1 MSTDSSKD
9 AYYDACAQT
18 AAWLKE
24 RGHTPDIAL
33 VLGSGLGG
41 MADTFEDKVAIPYEE
56 IPNFPV
62 STVEGHEGQL
72 VFGTLHGRSVVA
84 MQGRFHFYEGWSQR
98 EVTFPIRVFALMGA
112 KTLIVTNSSGGI
124 NPDFEPGDLMLI
136 NDHIN
141 LTGQNPLHGHN
152 DARFGPRFP
161 DMTDAYNLDLRRQAM
176 AIAEAVDVSLHTGVY
191 SGLSGPTYET
201 PAEIRMLR
209 RLGGD
214 AVGMST
220 VPEVIVANHSGMR
233 VLGISCITNMA
244 AGLSANKLNHEEVT
258 TNAKLA
264 RTRFTTLVD
273 QLIADLVLDKPE
285 D

>member
-1 MSTDSSKD
+1 MSTLPSKD
-9 AYYDACAQT
+9 AYYDACSHT
-18 AAWLKE
+18 ARWLQD
-24 RGHTPDIAL
+24 RGNTPELAL

-41 MADTFEDKVAIPYEE
+41 MADTFEQRVAIPYEE

-62 STVEGHEGQL
+62 STVEGHAGQL
-72 VFGTLHGRSVVA
+72 VFGTLHGRDVVA
-84 MQGRFHFYEGWSQR
+84 MQGRFHFYEGWSQQ

-112 KTLIVTNSSGGI
+112 KTLFVTNSSGGI
-124 NPDFEPGDLMLI
+124 NPDFRPGDLMLI
-136 NDHIN
+136 HDHLN
-141 LTGQNPLHGHN
+141 LTGQNPLRGHN
-152 DARFGPRFP
+152 DERFGPRFP
-161 DMTDAYNLDLRRQAM
+161 DMTDAYTVALRRQAM
-176 AIAEAVDVSLHTGVY
+176 RIAKEADVALHTGVY

-244 AGLSANKLNHEEVT
+244 AGISETKLTHEEVT
-258 TNAKLA
+258 TNATLA
-264 RTRFTTLVD
+264 RERFTTLVD
-273 QLIADLVLDKPE
+273 RLIAELDLDVI
-285 D
+285 

>member
-1 MSTDSSKD
+1 MSTHTSKD
-9 AYYDACAQT
+9 TYYDACAQT
-18 AAWLKE
+18 AKWLKE
-24 RGHTPDIAL
+24 QGNTPDIAL

-41 MADTFEDKVAIPYEE
+41 MADTFEQRIAIPYED

-62 STVEGHEGQL
+62 STVEGHAGQL

-84 MQGRFHFYEGWSQR
+84 MQGRFHYYEGWSQE

-124 NPDFEPGDLMLI
+124 NPDFMPGDLMLI
-136 NDHIN
+136 NDHLN
-141 LTGQNPLHGHN
+141 LTGQNPLRGHN
-152 DARFGPRFP
+152 DTRFGPRFP
-161 DMTDAYNLDLRRQAM
+161 DMTDAYNVDLRNQAM
-176 AIAEAVDVSLHTGVY
+176 EIAQKVNVSLHTGVY

-244 AGLSANKLNHEEVT
+244 AGISAHKLNHEEVT
-258 TNAKLA
+258 TNAQLA
-264 RTRFTTLVD
+264 RAHFTTLVD